1 MLDSAPHVRDAHQR
15 VSAALNSGFQGLA
28 ELDEATVDEALKD
41 VRTAL
46 LEADVGFDVV
56 QDFCKRVKEKAVG
69 VIVKVK
75 ASTKEKVRRVSPE
88 DHFVKLCHDELVE
101 LMGPVDTSIKFAK
114 KGPTGIMLVGLQG
127 SGKTTTVGKLA
138 HYLEKQHKRP
148 LLVAADVYRP
158 AAIEQLKII
167 GERLGIPV
175 YAEPGGKPPEIC
187 ERAVR
192 VASESGRDV
201 ILFDTA
207 GRLAIDE
214 PLMQELS
221 EIDRRVHPGNILLIV
236 DAMIGQDAVGTAKA
250 FNDRLSID
258 GVILTKLDGDA
269 RGGAALSVKAV
280 TGKPIKFVGMG
291 ESSERLEEFRPD
303 GMASRILGRG
313 DVVGL
318 VQQFEEVVDEE
329 KAEQDAMRMLKGK
342 FDMND
347 FFEQIGVLKKMGPL
361 KDMMDKIPGM
371 ADAIP
376 EGTQVDDRELVRI
389 GAMIS
394 SMTGDERRHPER
406 FIVTSWEE
414 IVDNGK
420 RKKKRSAFYDTGRLK
435 RVAQGSGH
443 KEQEVADLLNRFGM
457 MRQMMMQIGMSTGLL
472 GKIPGFK
479 QLAQAKKM
487 MGMDVNALANM
498 MQTPSAERGHFQAPK
513 RNVDRVKEKKKRKDA
528 RKARKKGRKS
538 R

>member
-1 MLDSAPHVRDAHQR
+1 MFETLTKGFRSAKQR
-15 VSAALNSGFQGLA
+15 FQGLA

-41 VRTAL
+41 VRTSL

-56 QDFCKRVKEKAVG
+56 QEFCARVREKAIG

-75 ASTKEKVRRVSPE
+75 ASSKEKSRRVSPE

-101 LMGPVDTSIKFAK
+101 LMGPVDAGIRFAK
-114 KGPTGIMLVGLQG
+114 KGATGVMLVGLQG

-138 HYLEKQHKRP
+138 RYLEKQHKRP

-158 AAIEQLKII
+158 AAIEQLQI
-167 GERLGIPV
+167 LGKQLNIPV
-175 YAEPGGKPPEIC
+175 YAEPGGNPPDIC
-187 ERAVR
+187 EKAVR
-192 VASESGRDV
+192 VASETGRDV
-201 ILFDTA
+201 IIFDTA

-221 EIDRRVHPGNILLIV
+221 EINRRVKPGNIFLVV

-250 FNDRLSID
+250 FNERLSID

-291 ESSERLEEFRPD
+291 ESSDRLEEFRPD

-318 VQQFEEVVDEE
+318 IQQFEDVVDEE

-347 FFEQIGVLKKMGPL
+347 FYEQIGVLKKMGPL
-361 KDMMDKIPGM
+361 KDMVDKIPGM
-371 ADAIP
+371 SEAIP
-376 EGTQVDDRELVRI
+376 EGAQVDDRELVRI
-389 GAMIS
+389 GSMIA
-394 SMTGDERRHPER
+394 SMTDDERRHPER
-406 FIVTSWEE
+406 FVVTSWEE
-414 IVDNGK
+414 IVDGGR
-420 RKKKRSAFYDTGRLK
+420 RKKKKSAFYDQGRLK
-435 RVAQGSGH
+435 RVARGSGH
-443 KEQEVADLLNRFGM
+443 KEQEVADLLNRFAM
-457 MRQMMMQIGMSTGLL
+457 MRQMMMQIGMSSGLL

-487 MGMDVNALANM
+487 MGIDVNQLASM
-498 MQTPSAERGHFQAPK
+498 MNTPSPERGNFQAPK
-513 RNVDRVKEKKKRKDA
+513 RNVDKAKEKRKRKDA
-528 RKARKKGRKS
+528 RKARKKGRQ
-538 R
+538 RR

>member
-1 MLDSAPHVRDAHQR
+1 MFETLTKGFRTAKQK
-15 VSAALNSGFQGLA
+15 FQGVA
-28 ELDEATVDEALKD
+28 ELDESTVDEALKD

-56 QDFCKRVKEKAVG
+56 QDFCKRVRDKAVG

-75 ASTKEKVRRVSPE
+75 ASSKEKTRRVTPE

-138 HYLEKQHKRP
+138 HFLEKQHRRP

-158 AAIEQLKII
+158 AAIDQLKII
-167 GERLGIPV
+167 GEKLDIPV
-175 YAEPGGKPPEIC
+175 FADPAAKPPDIC
-187 ERAVR
+187 ERAVQYAAER
-192 VASESGRDV
+192 GRDV

-221 EIDRRVHPGNILLIV
+221 QIDQRVHPGNILLIV

-250 FNDRLSID
+250 FNERLNLD

-291 ESSERLEEFRPD
+291 EASDRLEEFRPD

-318 VQQFEEVVDEE
+318 IQQFEDVVDEE
-329 KAEQDAMRMLKGK
+329 KAEQDAVRMLKGK

-347 FFEQIGVLKKMGPL
+347 FYEQIGVLKKMGPL
-361 KDMMDKIPGM
+361 KDMVDKIPGISEAM
-371 ADAIP
+371 P
-376 EGTQVDDRELVRI
+376 EGAQVDDRELGRI
-389 GAMIS
+389 GSMIS
-394 SMTGDERRHPER
+394 SMTDDERRHPER
-406 FIVTSWEE
+406 FVVTSWEE
-414 IVDNGK
+414 VVEGGK
-420 RKKKRSAFYDTGRLK
+420 RKKKRSAFYDMSRLG
-435 RVAQGSGH
+435 RVAKGSGRR
-443 KEQEVADLLNRFGM
+443 ENEVADLLNRFAM
-457 MRQMMMQIGMSTGLL
+457 MRQMMMQLGQSTGLL

-479 QLAQAKKM
+479 QLAQAKKLM
-487 MGMDVNALANM
+487 GGMDMDKLAGIMN
-498 MQTPSAERGHFQAPK
+498 TPSPERGHFQAP
-513 RNVDRVKEKKKRKDA
+513 
-528 RKARKKGRKS
+528 
-538 R
+538 

>member
-1 MLDSAPHVRDAHQR
+1 MFETLTKGFRTAKQR
-15 VSAALNSGFQGLA
+15 FQGVA

-56 QDFCKRVKEKAVG
+56 QDFCQRVKEKAVG

-75 ASTKEKVRRVSPE
+75 ASSKDKVRRVTAE
-88 DHFVKLCHDELVE
+88 DHFVKLCHEELID
-101 LMGPVDTSIKFAK
+101 LMGPVDTSLKFAK
-114 KGPTGIMLVGLQG
+114 KGPTGIMMVGLQG

-138 HYLEKQHKRP
+138 RYLAKQHKRP

-158 AAIEQLKII
+158 AAIDQLKII
-167 GERLGIPV
+167 GERLDIPV
-175 YAEPGGKPPEIC
+175 YADPGGKPPEIC

-192 VASESGRDV
+192 VAAESGRDV
-201 ILFDTA
+201 IIFDTA

-221 EIDRRVHPGNILLIV
+221 EIDRRVHPANILLVV

-250 FNDRLSID
+250 FNDRLNLD
-258 GVILTKLDGDA
+258 GVVLTKLDGDA

-291 ESSERLEEFRPD
+291 ESSDRLEEFRPD

-329 KAEQDAMRMLKGK
+329 KAEQDAKRMLQGK

-347 FFEQIGVLKKMGPL
+347 FQEQLQVLKKMGPL
-361 KDMMDKIPGM
+361 KEMVEKIPGI

-376 EGTQVDDRELVRI
+376 EGVQVSDDELVKI
-389 GAMIS
+389 SAMIS
-394 SMTGDERRHPER
+394 SMTQDERRHPER
-406 FIVTSWEE
+406 FVVTSWEE
-414 IVDNGK
+414 IVEGGK
-420 RKKKRSAFYDTGRLK
+420 RKKKRSAFYDTGRLA
-435 RVAQGSGH
+435 RVARGCGRR
-443 KEQEVADLLNRFGM
+443 EQEVADLLNRFAM

-487 MGMDVNALANM
+487 MGLDVNQLASM
-498 MQTPSAERGHFQAPK
+498 MQTPSAERGDFQAPK
-513 RNVDRVKEKKKRKDA
+513 RNVDKAKEKRKRKDA
-528 RKARKKGRKS
+528 RKARKKARKN

>member
-1 MLDSAPHVRDAHQR
+1 MFETLTKGFRTAKQR
-15 VSAALNSGFQGLA
+15 FQGLA
-28 ELDEATVDEALKD
+28 ELDDATVDEALKD

-56 QDFCKRVKEKAVG
+56 NDFCARVKEKAVG

-75 ASTKEKVRRVSPE
+75 ASTKEKTRRVTPE

-101 LMGPVDTSIKFAK
+101 LMGPIDSSLKFAK

-138 HYLEKQHKRP
+138 RFLERQHKRP
-148 LLVAADVYRP
+148 LLVAADIYRP
-158 AAIEQLKII
+158 AAIDQLKIL
-167 GERLGIPV
+167 GEQMDIPV
-175 YAEPGGKPPEIC
+175 FADPNGQPPDIC
-187 ERAVR
+187 ERAVHFAAER
-192 VASESGRDV
+192 GRDV

-221 EIDRRVHPGNILLIV
+221 QINSRVHPANILLVV

-250 FNDRLSID
+250 FNERLNLD

-269 RGGAALSVKAV
+269 RGGAALSVRAV

-291 ESSERLEEFRPD
+291 ESSDRLEEFRPD

-318 VQQFEEVVDEE
+318 IQQFEEVVDEQ
-329 KAEQDAMRMLKGK
+329 KAEQDAKRMLQGK

-347 FFEQIGVLKKMGPL
+347 FQEQLQVLKKMGPL
-361 KDMMDKIPGM
+361 KEMVEKIPGI
-371 ADAIP
+371 ADALP
-376 EGTQVDDRELVRI
+376 EGAQVSDDELVRI
-389 GAMIS
+389 GAIIS

-414 IVDNGK
+414 VVEGGK
-420 RKKKRSAFYDTGRLK
+420 RKKKRSAFYETSRLA
-435 RVAQGSGH
+435 RVAKGSGRR
-443 KEQEVADLLNRFGM
+443 EQEVADLLNRFAM

-487 MGMDVNALANM
+487 MGLDVNQLASM
-498 MQTPSAERGHFQAPK
+498 MQTPSAERGDFQAPK
-513 RNVDRVKEKKKRKDA
+513 RNVDKAKEKRKRKDA
-528 RKARKKGRKS
+528 RKARKKARKN

>member
-1 MLDSAPHVRDAHQR
+1 MFETLTKGFRTAKQR
-15 VSAALNSGFQGLA
+15 FQGLA
-28 ELDEATVDEALKD
+28 ELDDATVDEALKD

-56 QDFCKRVKEKAVG
+56 QDFCQRVKDKAVG

-75 ASTKEKVRRVSPE
+75 ASSKEKVRRVTPE

-101 LMGPVDTSIKFAK
+101 LMGPVDAGIKYAK
-114 KGPTGIMLVGLQG
+114 KGATGIMLVGLQG

-138 HYLEKQHKRP
+138 RYLEKQHKRP

-158 AAIEQLKII
+158 AAIDQLKIL
-167 GERLGIPV
+167 GEQLDIPV
-175 YAEPGGKPPEIC
+175 YSEVGGKPPDIC
-187 ERAVR
+187 ARAVQ
-192 VASESGRDV
+192 VAAEKGRDV

-214 PLMQELS
+214 LLMQELS
-221 EIDRRVHPGNILLIV
+221 EIDRRVQPGNILLVV

-250 FNDRLSID
+250 FNERLNLD

-269 RGGAALSVKAV
+269 RGGAALSVRAV

-291 ESSERLEEFRPD
+291 EASDRLEEFRPD
-303 GMASRILGRG
+303 GMASRILGKG

-318 VQQFEEVVDEE
+318 IQQFEEVVDEE
-329 KAEQDAMRMLKGK
+329 KAEQDAVRMLKGK
-342 FDMND
+342 FDMKD
-347 FFEQIGVLKKMGPL
+347 FLDQIGMLKKMGPL
-361 KDMMDKIPGM
+361 KDMVDKIPGI
-371 ADAIP
+371 ADALP
-376 EGTQVDDRELVRI
+376 EGAQISDDELVRI
-389 GAMIS
+389 ESMIS
-394 SMTGDERRHPER
+394 SMTEDERRHPER

-414 IVDNGK
+414 VVEGGK
-420 RKKKRSAFYDTGRLK
+420 RKKKRSAFYESGRLA
-435 RVAQGSGH
+435 RVARGSGRRD
-443 KEQEVADLLNRFGM
+443 QEVADLLNRFAM

-479 QLAQAKKM
+479 QLAQAKKL
-487 MGMDVNALANM
+487 MGLDVNQLANM

-513 RNVDRVKEKKKRKDA
+513 RNVDRMKEKRKRKDA
-528 RKARKKGRKS
+528 RKARKKGRQ
-538 R
+538 RR

>member
-1 MLDSAPHVRDAHQR
+1 MFETLTKGFRTAKQR
-15 VSAALNSGFQGLA
+15 FQGLA

-41 VRTAL
+41 VRTSL

-56 QDFCKRVKEKAVG
+56 QDFCQRVREKATG
-69 VIVKVK
+69 VIVKIR
-75 ASTKEKVRRVSPE
+75 ASSKEKVRRVSPE
-88 DHFVKLCHDELVE
+88 DHFVKLCHDELIE
-101 LMGPVDTSIKFAK
+101 LMGPIETGLKYAK

-138 HYLEKQHKRP
+138 RYLEKNHKRP

-158 AAIEQLKII
+158 AAIDQLQI
-167 GERLGIPV
+167 LGKQLNIPV
-175 YAEPGGKPPEIC
+175 FSIPGASPPDIC
-187 ERAVR
+187 EKAVR

-201 ILFDTA
+201 IIFDTA

-221 EIDRRVHPGNILLIV
+221 EIDKRVQPANILLVI

-250 FNDRLSID
+250 FNDRLNLD

-291 ESSERLEEFRPD
+291 ESSDRLEEFRPD

-318 VQQFEEVVDEE
+318 IQQFEDVVDEE
-329 KAEQDAMRMLKGK
+329 KAEQDAKRMLQGK

-347 FFEQIGVLKKMGPL
+347 FQEQLSVLKKMGPL
-361 KDMMDKIPGM
+361 GDMIDKIPGM
-371 ADAIP
+371 SDAIP
-376 EGTQVDDRELVRI
+376 AGTQIDDRELVRI

-394 SMTGDERRHPER
+394 SMTKDERRHPER
-406 FIVTSWEE
+406 FVVTSWEE
-414 IVDNGK
+414 IVEGGR
-420 RKKKRSAFYDTGRLK
+420 RKKKRSAFYDLSRLK
-435 RVAQGSGH
+435 RVARGCGH
-443 KEQEVADLLNRFGM
+443 KEQEVADLLNRFAM
-457 MRQMMMQIGMSTGLL
+457 MRQMMVQIGQSTGLMS
-472 GKIPGFK
+472 KIPGFK
-479 QLAQAKKM
+479 QMAQAKKM
-487 MGMDVNALANM
+487 MGMDVNQLASM
-498 MQTPSAERGHFQAPK
+498 MNTPSAERGGFQAPK
-513 RNVDRVKEKKKRKDA
+513 RNVDKAKEKRKRKDA
-528 RKARKKGRKS
+528 KKQRKKNR

>member
-1 MLDSAPHVRDAHQR
+1 MFETLTKGFRTAKQR
-15 VSAALNSGFQGLA
+15 FQGLA
-28 ELDEATVDEALKD
+28 ELDDTTVDEALKD

-56 QDFCKRVKEKAVG
+56 QDFCQRVKEKAVG

-75 ASTKEKVRRVSPE
+75 ASSKEKTRRVTPE

-101 LMGPVDTSIKFAK
+101 LMGPVDNSIKFAK

-127 SGKTTTVGKLA
+127 SGKTTTIGKLA
-138 HYLEKQHKRP
+138 RFLERQHKRP

-158 AAIEQLKII
+158 AAIDQLKVL
-167 GERLGIPV
+167 GERMDIPV
-175 YAEPGGKPPEIC
+175 YADPGGKPPDIC
-187 ERAVR
+187 DRAVQI
-192 VASESGRDV
+192 AAEKGRDV
-201 ILFDTA
+201 ILYDTA

-214 PLMQELS
+214 PLMQELA
-221 EIDRRVHPGNILLIV
+221 EIDRRVRPGNILLVV

-250 FNDRLSID
+250 FNDRLNLD

-269 RGGAALSVKAV
+269 RGAAALSVRAV

-291 ESSERLEEFRPD
+291 EASDRLEEFRPD
-303 GMASRILGRG
+303 GMASRILGKG

-318 VQQFEEVVDEE
+318 IQQFEDVVDEE
-329 KAEQDAMRMLKGK
+329 KAEQDAKRMLTGK

-347 FFEQIGVLKKMGPL
+347 FQEQLQVLKKMGPL
-361 KDMMDKIPGM
+361 KEMVEKIPGI

-376 EGTQVDDRELVRI
+376 EGAQVSDDELVRI
-389 GAMIS
+389 GSMIS
-394 SMTGDERRHPER
+394 SMTADERRHPER
-406 FIVTSWEE
+406 FIITSWEE
-414 IVDNGK
+414 VVEGGK
-420 RKKKRSAFYDTGRLK
+420 RKKKRSAFYESSRLG
-435 RVAQGSGH
+435 RVARGSGH
-443 KEQEVADLLNRFGM
+443 REQEVADLLNRFAM
-457 MRQMMMQIGMSTGLL
+457 MRQMMMQIGMQTGLL

-487 MGMDVNALANM
+487 MGLDVNQLANM

-513 RNVDRVKEKKKRKDA
+513 RNVDRMKEKRKRKEA
-528 RKARKKGRKS
+528 RKARKKARK
-538 R
+538 RR

>member
-1 MLDSAPHVRDAHQR
+1 MFETLTKGFRTAKQR
-15 VSAALNSGFQGLA
+15 FQGLA
-28 ELDEATVDEALKD
+28 ELDEATVEEALKD
-41 VRTAL
+41 VRTSL

-56 QDFCKRVKEKAVG
+56 QDFCQRVREKATG
-69 VIVKVK
+69 VIVKIR
-75 ASTKEKVRRVSPE
+75 ASSKEKVRRVSPE
-88 DHFVKLCHDELVE
+88 DHFVKLCHDELID
-101 LMGPVDTSIKFAK
+101 LMGPIETGLKYAK

-138 HYLEKQHKRP
+138 RYLEKNHKRP

-158 AAIEQLKII
+158 AAIDQLQI
-167 GERLGIPV
+167 LGKQLNIPV
-175 YAEPGGKPPEIC
+175 FSIPGASPPDIC
-187 ERAVR
+187 EKAVR

-201 ILFDTA
+201 IIFDTA

-221 EIDRRVHPGNILLIV
+221 EIDKRVQPANILLVI

-250 FNDRLSID
+250 FNDRLNLD

-291 ESSERLEEFRPD
+291 ESSDRLEEFRPD

-318 VQQFEEVVDEE
+318 IQQFEDVVDEE
-329 KAEQDAMRMLKGK
+329 KAEQDAKRMLQGK

-347 FFEQIGVLKKMGPL
+347 FQEQLSVLKKMGPL
-361 KDMMDKIPGM
+361 GDMIDKIPGM
-371 ADAIP
+371 SDAIP
-376 EGTQVDDRELVRI
+376 AGTQIDDRELVRI

-394 SMTGDERRHPER
+394 SMTNDERRHPER
-406 FIVTSWEE
+406 FVVTSWEE
-414 IVDNGK
+414 IVEGGR
-420 RKKKRSAFYDTGRLK
+420 RKKKRSAFYDLSRLK
-435 RVAQGSGH
+435 RVARGCGH
-443 KEQEVADLLNRFGM
+443 KEQEVADLLNRFAM
-457 MRQMMMQIGMSTGLL
+457 MRQMMMQIGQSTGLL

-479 QLAQAKKM
+479 GIAQAKKM
-487 MGMDVNALANM
+487 MGMDMNQLASM
-498 MQTPSAERGHFQAPK
+498 MNTPSAERGGFQAPK
-513 RNVDRVKEKKKRKDA
+513 RNVDKAKEKRKRKDA
-528 RKARKKGRKS
+528 KKARKKNR